1 MGTLER
7 TSRSSPGSPSTP
19 AGFERVL
26 ELLASHHGIE
36 SRDYKQGTLRRR
48 TARRME
54 QLGFSEWSAYA
65 AYLERHP
72 DELVALYRDVLI
84 KVTRFFRDPAQWE
97 HLEQEIVPRLVKD
110 RADDSRPI
118 RIWSA
123 GCATG
128 EESLGLAMIFLEQ
141 IERLGSSATLQVFAT
156 DISQDAVTFA
166 RHGLYPKSIAHDV
179 SPQRL
184 SRFFSEHP
192 NGYHINRE
200 VRERVTVG
208 YHDLLSDPPF
218 SWLDLLVCRNLL
230 IYLEPHAQQE
240 CLRRFQFSLLPHGVL
255 WLGRAESI
263 DRQDDRFRAI
273 VPEHRMYERVESHR
287 RGALAWSMRTSAAG
301 THASPPSSVLMRSS
315 PVRITRSLERFVLTH
330 RTLACVV
337 IDRAGHMLRLFGPTS
352 QYLVH
357 PQGEVR
363 PELLAWVD
371 PRLYVELRPAL
382 ARSFERGEEAVVTG
396 AHVQRGDQIVPISCT
411 IEPLHD
417 IDEGLWLVTF
427 RDEPWSMPA
436 VASTDHDA
444 LVRELGRELQ
454 ETKTELRRAL
464 DDIGGIE
471 ADHAVAQEELT
482 SINEELQASNDALTS
497 SEAEAQSVNEE
508 LQTVNREL
516 EERNARLHASNADL
530 ENLLA
535 VTEVPTLFLDRRL
548 CVRRFAA
555 SAPGVMQVTRE
566 DLGRPLEL
574 VAPRVAGERLL
585 DDATR
590 VLEHLLPVEATVRNA
605 DGRTYRRRIVPYRFE
620 GRVDGVCI
628 TFVDHA
634 LAPPEPATEADA
646 PASPQCLV
654 FDHALRV
661 VAASEALQRA
671 FALAWREGEALPLSS
686 LGEGPWSSPAVRDLL
701 ERTLREHDAVPP
713 LALALAG
720 PDPRELRLRACR
732 LASPGGTPL
741 VLLSIEDAAR
751 RPAEPQAAAPGHA
764 PPHRDRDAEP

>member
-1 MGTLER
+1 MNILER
-7 TSRSSPGSPSTP
+7 TSRSSPATSTP
-19 AGFERVL
+19 PPVGFERVL

-54 QLGFSEWSAYA
+54 QLGFSEWPAYA
-65 AYLERHP
+65 TYLERHP
-72 DELVALYRDVLI
+72 DELVALYRHVLV

-110 RADDSRPI
+110 RSDDSRPI
-118 RIWSA
+118 RVWSA

-128 EESLGLAMIFLEQ
+128 EEALSLAMVFLEQ
-141 IERLGSSATLQVFAT
+141 IERWGSSATLQVFAT

-166 RHGLYPKSIAHDV
+166 RHGLYPESIAHDV

-192 NGYHINRE
+192 SGYQIKRE

-255 WLGRAESI
+255 WLGSAESI
-263 DRQDDRFRAI
+263 DRQDEHFRA
-273 VPEHRMYERVESHR
+273 VAPEHRMYERVESHR
-287 RGALAWSMRTSAAG
+287 RGALAWSMRTIAAG

-315 PVRITRSLERFVLTH
+315 PARITRSLERFILTH

-382 ARSFERGEEAVVTG
+382 DRSLERGEEVVVTG
-396 AHVQRGDQIVPISCT
+396 AHVQRGEALVPISCT
-411 IEPLHD
+411 IEPIHD
-417 IDEGLWLVTF
+417 IEGLWLVTF

-454 ETKTELRRAL
+454 ETKAELHRAL

-555 SAPGVMQVTRE
+555 PAAGVMQVTRE
-566 DLGRPLEL
+566 DVGRPLEL
-574 VAPRVAGERLL
+574 VAPRIAGERLL
-585 DDATR
+585 DDAAR
-590 VLEHLLPVEATVRNA
+590 VLEHLLPVEAIVRDA
-605 DGRTYRRRIVPYRFE
+605 DGRTVRRRIVPYRFE

-628 TFVDHA
+628 TFVEHA
-634 LAPPEPATEADA
+634 LAPPEPATAAAA

-654 FDHALRV
+654 YDHTLRI
-661 VAASEALQRA
+661 VAAS
-671 FALAWREGEALPLSS
+671 EALPLSS

-701 ERTLREHDAVPP
+701 ERALRDHDAVPP
-713 LALALAG
+713 LALALAD

-741 VLLSIEDAAR
+741 VLLSIEELAH

-764 PPHRDRDAEP
+764 PSRDRGAEP